1 MNTFG
6 DEVDDDDADDLESS
20 PLPFPPL
27 PLSIIILAAI
37 EPDPPEVSLLPLSA
51 PPPDDGVRN
60 VEVVSML
67 LDDGG
72 GFTIVEQ
79 RTKEAPADFGVCNRF
94 EDVLMVLVGVGVHDV
109 RLEAVFSSRATL
121 ISSFPSPVELGDVM
135 DSSWSI
141 ALAPLLLKKKEE
153 RSVPSHR
160 CRLHLLPPVDRVGR
174 VELARREVVKYV
186 HK

>member
-1 MNTFG
+1 MKTFG

-37 EPDPPEVSLLPLSA
+37 EPDPTDPEASLLPLSA

-60 VEVVSML
+60 VEVFSML
-67 LDDGG
+67 LDDGGG

-79 RTKEAPADFGVCNRF
+79 RTNEAPAALGVCKRL
-94 EDVLMVLVGVGVHDV
+94 EDVLMVLVGVGVHDMG
-109 RLEAVFSSRATL
+109 LEASFSSGATL
-121 ISSFPSPVELGDVM
+121 TSVKRSLPSPVALALGNVR

-141 ALAPLLLKKKEE
+141 TLTPGDLFP
-153 RSVPSHR
+153 RFPR
-160 CRLHLLPPVDRVGR
+160 
-174 VELARREVVKYV
+174 
-186 HK
+186 

>member
-6 DEVDDDDADDLESS
+6 DEFAPDDDDADDLDSS

-37 EPDPPEVSLLPLSA
+37 EPDPPGPSLLPLNA

-60 VEVVSML
+60 VEAAVSMW
-67 LDDGG
+67 LDVGG

-79 RTKEAPADFGVCNRF
+79 RTNEAPAAFGVCKKF
-94 EDVLMVLVGVGVHDV
+94 EDVLLMVLVGVGVHDV
-109 RLEAVFSSRATL
+109 GLGAPFSCGDTL
-121 ISSFPSPVELGDVM
+121 TSFLRSFPSPLALGNVM

-141 ALAPLLLKKKEE
+141 ALTLLLKKG
-153 RSVPSHR
+153 
-160 CRLHLLPPVDRVGR
+160 L
-174 VELARREVVKYV
+174 
-186 HK
+186 

>member
-6 DEVDDDDADDLESS
+6 DEDDDDADDLESS

-27 PLSIIILAAI
+27 PLSIIILAAT
-37 EPDPPEVSLLPLSA
+37 EPEPPEEASLLPLSA

-60 VEVVSML
+60 AEVISTQ

-79 RTKEAPADFGVCNRF
+79 RTKEAPADFGVCKRS
-94 EDVLMVLVGVGVHDV
+94 EDVLRVLDAFGVHGVG
-109 RLEAVFSSRATL
+109 LEALFPFGSTHTSVFN
-121 ISSFPSPVELGDVM
+121 SFPSPVALGDVM

-141 ALAPLLLKKKEE
+141 ALTP
-153 RSVPSHR
+153 
-160 CRLHLLPPVDRVGR
+160 
-174 VELARREVVKYV
+174 
-186 HK
+186 